1 MKIILSCYHNPSLGD
16 AWRKLFVGEP
26 VEITERSLLDLE
38 CDAIVS
44 PANSFGIMD
53 GGLDWDIRERFGHQ
67 IEERLQRQIAKN
79 SLRELLVGE
88 ALAIHTNDER
98 IRWLIA
104 APTMRVPMSHG
115 IAESV
120 NAYLAMK
127 AALMTAWS
135 YQCQIHTVAIPGLCT
150 GVGRMKPETAALQ
163 MFTAYREVVL
173 GQRPR
178 VDSCV
183 HVQANHLMLNP
194 LARIH

>member
-67 IEERLQRQIAKN
+67 IEERVQDAIQRFGP
-79 SLRELLVGE
+79 RELLVGE
-88 ALAIHTNDER
+88 AMSLHTHDEK
-98 IRWLIA
+98 IPWLIV
-104 APTMRVPMSHG
+104 APTMRVPMSYG

-127 AALMTAWS
+127 AALLEFMDDFSELETL
-135 YQCQIHTVAIPGLCT
+135 VVPGLCT
-150 GVGRMKPETAALQ
+150 GVGRMKPETAAWQ
-163 MFTAYREVVL
+163 MFTAYQEVVL
-173 GQRPR
+173 DVWPR
-178 VDSCV
+178 RDSCV